1 MTFLSLR
8 IPYDPS
14 TFKTKKISQV
24 GSTQLK
30 IVISHWFSYPAN
42 QGLIWL
48 CGWVMHG
55 WQGGLLLTRC
65 RHRVALTQSWPPT
78 LFIEI
83 KEKEGNS
90 RILAIRNNFISCI
103 SQFFRSSFLKVSLK
117 VLDSCVWVSMSHS
130 HRFLIQSERLMS
142 PHITRPFVYNFQSR
156 LHSRVLFLAGESTL
170 YLKSVAEE
178 HTLRYFAGL
187 IPKRNHAL
195 LIVLAQERPP
205 SPQRNEKKAN

>member
-1 MTFLSLR
+1 MVLLFCQ
-8 IPYDPS
+8 P
-14 TFKTKKISQV
+14 
-24 GSTQLK
+24 GSHL
-30 IVISHWFSYPAN
+30 VVRMSNAW
-42 QGLIWL
+42 
-48 CGWVMHG
+48 
-55 WQGGLLLTRC
+55 LTRWVIAHSVSPPGC
-65 RHRVALTQSWPPT
+65 SDTVVAAHALYRN
-78 LFIEI
+78 

-90 RILAIRNNFISCI
+90 RILAIRNNLICCI

-156 LHSRVLFLAGESTL
+156 LHSKVLFLAGESTL

-205 SPQRNEKKAN
+205 SPQRNEKKQINKASRILIGCIIFLAECCPLAIFFSY